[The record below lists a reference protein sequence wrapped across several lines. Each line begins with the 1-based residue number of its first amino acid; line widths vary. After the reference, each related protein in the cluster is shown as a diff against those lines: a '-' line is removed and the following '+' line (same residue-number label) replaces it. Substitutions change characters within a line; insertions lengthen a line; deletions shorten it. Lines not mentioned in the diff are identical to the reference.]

1 MQTTLLY
8 SILLLASAL
17 VALLTAMVGIRRRM
31 APGATTLVVFMLAIA
46 WWAGTYAVHWVSPT
60 WPKPFFWLDATY
72 VGAVT
77 VPTAFFV
84 FVLQYTG
91 RGKLI
96 TPYSCLLLA
105 IMPVLTLALLWTDA
119 YHGLFFAGRRTS
131 TSGAIFDGGPWFWIN
146 IIYLYGLMLIGT
158 ILLIQTYLR
167 VPHMQRR
174 QVGILLAG
182 SLIPWIVNI
191 LCLAELNP
199 LINLDLTP
207 FAFLLSGIAFSYG
220 LFRYYLLE
228 ILPIAREALVEYL
241 DSGVLVLDVQ
251 NRVADM
257 NEAARRLLDVK
268 EHVALGSPAE
278 RFLSRYPDVWV
289 HCQSPNPLSWT
300 LIHWDEQYIE
310 LRVEPLYRGNTFSG
324 RLVVFY
330 DVSEMMR
337 AQIQVQQMNERL
349 TLQLAENEKLQTQLR
364 EQAIRDPLTNL
375 YNRRYLEQSLEQL
388 LPAAEQV
395 GTPVSLFALDI
406 DSFKCLNDGY
416 GHAAGDLILQT
427 LSQVI
432 LSHIQCES
440 VACRMGGDE
449 FLVVLPNVSHD
460 AALKLAEELREA
472 MGQVRV
478 PYRGAT
484 LSCSI
489 SIGVCTYP
497 LHERTIDGLFYRA
510 DQALYQAKRTGRN
523 KVCSAGAA

>member
-1 MQTTLLY
+1 MQTTLY
-8 SILLLASAL
+8 SIVLMASAL
-17 VALLTAMVGIRRRM
+17 VALLIAIIGIGRRT
-31 APGATTLVVFMLAIA
+31 APGAMTLVVFMLAIA
-46 WWAGTYAVHWVSPT
+46 WWEGTYAVHWISPT

-96 TPYSCLLLA
+96 TPLTRLLLA

-146 IIYLYGLMLIGT
+146 VVYLYGLMLLGT
-158 ILLIQTYLR
+158 ILLIQAYLR
-167 VPHMQRR
+167 VPRMQRR

-191 LCLAELNP
+191 LCLVELNP

-207 FAFLLSGIAFSYG
+207 FAFLLSGIAFTYG

-257 NEAARRLLDVK
+257 NEAARRILGVK

-278 RFLSRYPDVWV
+278 RFLSRYPEIWAS
-289 HCQSPNPLSWT
+289 CQSLNPLNWT
-300 LIHWDEQYIE
+300 LIQWDDQYIE
-310 LRVEPLYRGNTFSG
+310 LRVGPLYRGNTFSG
-324 RLVVFY
+324 RLVVLY

-349 TLQLAENEKLQTQLR
+349 TQQLAENEKLQTQLR

-375 YNRRYLEQSLEQL
+375 YNRRYLEQSLEETLERASQ
-388 LPAAEQV
+388 E
-395 GTPVSLFALDI
+395 GSSVSLLALDI
-406 DSFKCLNDGY
+406 DAFKTLNDSH
-416 GHAAGDLILQT
+416 GHGAGDLMLQS
-427 LSQVI
+427 LSRLI
-432 LSHIQCES
+432 SSCTRS
-440 VACRMGGDE
+440 DDVACRLGGDE
-449 FLVVLPNVSHD
+449 FVVVLPNMSHS
-460 AALKLAEELREA
+460 AALKLAEELRATLE
-472 MGQVRV
+472 QTDVQ
-478 PYRGAT
+478 YRGAT
-484 LSCSI
+484 LHSTMSV
-489 SIGVCTYP
+489 GVSTYP
-497 LHERTIDGLFYRA
+497 IHERTVDGLLYMA
-510 DQALYQAKRTGRN
+510 DQALYSAKKVGRN
-523 KVCSAGAA
+523 MVCGASVV